1 MLQVRA
7 QWAVPQLRVLAG
19 VKMAVVAVNTLV
31 LELAK
36 TAAVVDAS
44 GLANK
49 NCFEGVSSLCH
60 TLIKMKILK
69 I

>member
-49 NCFEGVSSLCH
+49 NCFEGVYSLCH